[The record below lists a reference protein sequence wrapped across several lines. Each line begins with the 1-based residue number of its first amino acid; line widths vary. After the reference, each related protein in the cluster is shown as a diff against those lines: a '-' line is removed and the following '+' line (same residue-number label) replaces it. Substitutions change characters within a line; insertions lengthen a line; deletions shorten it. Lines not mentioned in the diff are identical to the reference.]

1 MASFRKRG
9 NKYEYRIMYTDSTG
23 QKNPYSKG
31 GFHTKAA
38 AESAASKIEELIERG
53 GNPFEVDVMF
63 LDYWDKWVETYR
75 TGDVADIT
83 EYRYRLIRKHLNT
96 SFAGRELR
104 SIKPL
109 EWQQFLNEFAS
120 GKDRPNKKERSKD
133 MVSKVNGYVRSMV
146 KSAINQQI
154 LFSDFT
160 FDAKPR
166 GREESDKVRFIEA
179 DTFAHIK
186 QLAHD
191 AINYGNVSMLAIYIG
206 CMTGMRVSE
215 VCALTWA
222 EIDTDKRLIHVKRS
236 WNNTTK
242 RFKPT
247 KTKSSVRDIEV
258 STEVIEVLQQY
269 HTEQRTAYLK
279 TGYRDDKNMIFRT
292 RYHTVIT
299 DASINKILRG
309 LESSINI
316 PDEDQITFHGLRHS
330 HVSFLISH
338 DVDIYYISKRLG
350 HKDITITM
358 KVYGHLL
365 DKRRKQEADKA
376 VSLLDAL

>member
-1 MASFRKRG
+1 MASIRKRG
-9 NKYEYRIMYTDSTG
+9 NNYEYRIMYTDSTG
-23 QKNPYSKG
+23 TKNPYSKG
-31 GFHTKAA
+31 GFHTKTA

-53 GNPFEVDVMF
+53 GNPFDVDVLF
-63 LDYWDKWVETYR
+63 LNYWDEWVATYR
-75 TGDVADIT
+75 TGDVSDIT
-83 EYRYRLIRKHLNT
+83 EYRYHLIRKHLNK

-109 EWQQFLNEFAS
+109 EWQQFLNKFAS
-120 GKDRPNKKERSKD
+120 GKDRPSKKERSKD

-166 GREESDKVRFIEA
+166 GIEESDKVRFIEA
-179 DTFAHIK
+179 DDFAKIK

-191 AINYGNVSMLAIYIG
+191 QINFSNVSMLAIYVG

-222 EIDTDKRLIHVKRS
+222 DIDSNRRLIHVKRS
-236 WNNTTK
+236 WNNRTN

-258 STEVIEVLQQY
+258 SNEVIEVLRQY
-269 HTEQRTAYLK
+269 HKTQQTAYLK
-279 TGYRDDKNMIFRT
+279 TGYRDENDMVFRT
-292 RYHTVIT
+292 RYHTIIS
-299 DASINKILRG
+299 DEAINKTLRS
-309 LESSINI
+309 LETDISI
-316 PDEDQITFHGLRHS
+316 PKEDQITFHGLRHS

-376 VSLLDAL
+376 VGLLDAL